1 MAGMLA
7 PYTVLDFTDE
17 RGEIGPMLL
26 GDLGAD
32 VIRVEPPG
40 GVSARRAPPFA
51 PGGGADSNR
60 SLQFLAFNRNK
71 RSIVLDPSSATDQE
85 ELHRLIR
92 NADFIFESARPSFLV
107 DYGITFEVARS
118 LNSDIV
124 FTRLTPFGD
133 TGPWAG
139 LVASDLVIA
148 ALGGP
153 VALQGQPDRAP
164 VRLSVPQVWRHAGV
178 EAAAGAMA
186 AHRRVLAGNG
196 AQFVDLSAQAA
207 MTWTMLNAM
216 DAHAIQGFDFERGSD
231 IARHDLLHPVQDG
244 WIVALPHSKVMRPM
258 TERLIEEGVAE
269 PWLREVDWLHYDQNL
284 ADPEQKPLNMAASV
298 QMLRTLFMRYPR
310 KHWFEYGLKH
320 RITFA
325 PVNSLQELLAF
336 DHLQFREYWRRQP
349 VGNKASVR
357 FPGLWLKTP
366 QTPLVVN
373 REAPVLDQDGEQI
386 RTQAAKTRAR
396 ESKPS
401 GGDTVP
407 LPFEGIRVAD
417 FAWVGVGPIS
427 SKYLA
432 DHGAT
437 VVRVE
442 SENRP
447 DVLRAN
453 GPFKDAQ
460 PGWNRSQFFGDFN
473 TSKLSLALD
482 LKSER
487 AINIAKRL
495 IAGSDVFIESFAP
508 GAIARMGLGYDE
520 VSRLNPGIIMVSTC
534 LMGQTGPAAPMAG
547 YGYHAAAI
555 AGFYEVTG
563 WPDRHPTGPWVAYTD
578 VIAPRFVSILLAA
591 ALDHR
596 RRTGKGCY
604 LDVAQIETALHFL
617 GPELLDFEVNG
628 FAARRNGNRAR
639 FTAPEGVYPCVVKD
653 TWCAIAVQDE
663 TQWQNLCRTIE
674 REDWLDDTSLANVS
688 GRHAAHDRIDAGIAE
703 WTKQRTSREVMD
715 VLQAAGVSAG
725 VVQRSS
731 ELLQDP
737 QHAHRGFYR
746 WFDHPE
752 MGHIPY
758 AGHQY
763 RIAGYDNGPRAPA
776 PCLGEHSYEV
786 LTEII
791 GLDGDEVSA
800 AYEEGLIV

>member
-17 RGEIGPMLL
+17 RGELGPMLM

-32 VIRVEPPG
+32 VIRVEPPQ
-40 GVSARRAPPFA
+40 GVSARLCPPFA
-51 PGGGADSNR
+51 PDGDTSPIR

-71 RSIVLDPSSATDQE
+71 RSIVLDPKRADDQAVLAE
-85 ELHRLIR
+85 LIR
-92 NADFIFESARPSFLV
+92 RADFLFESARPSFLA
-107 DYGITFEVARS
+107 DFGITFDAAKA
-118 LNSDIV
+118 LNPNIV

-133 TGPWAG
+133 SGPHAH
-139 LVASDLVIA
+139 LHASDLVIA
-148 ALGGP
+148 SLGGP

-164 VRLSVPQVWRHAGV
+164 VRISVPQVWRHAGV
-178 EAAAGAMA
+178 EAVAGAMV
-186 AHRRVLAGNG
+186 AHRRLLQGAG
-196 AQFVDLSAQAA
+196 AQFVDLSAQST

-216 DAHAIQGFDFERGSD
+216 DAYAIQGFDFERGADVARLD
-231 IARHDLLHPVQDG
+231 ILHPVKDG
-244 WIVALPHSKVMRPM
+244 WMLAIPHSKVMRPM
-258 TERLIEEGVAE
+258 TERLIEEGIAE
-269 PWLREVDWLHYDQNL
+269 TWLRDVDWVHYDQNI
-284 ADPEQKPLNMAASV
+284 ADPKQKPLNLAVSV
-298 QMLRTLFMRYPR
+298 QLLRTLFMRYPR
-310 KHWFEYGLKH
+310 QHWFEYGLKH

-325 PVNSLQELLAF
+325 PVNTLEELLAF
-336 DHLQFREYWRRQP
+336 DHLEFREYWRRLP
-349 VGNKASVR
+349 AGGKASVR
-357 FPGLWLKTP
+357 FPGLWAKTR
-366 QTPLVVN
+366 TAPLEVK
-373 REAPVLDQDGEQI
+373 RAAPALDQDGAQI
-386 RTQAAKTRAR
+386 RAELKSTRPTASPPPTKS
-396 ESKPS
+396 E
-401 GGDTVP
+401 VE
-407 LPFEGIRVAD
+407 LPFAGVRVAD

-453 GPFKDAQ
+453 GPFKDAVA
-460 PGWNRSQFFGDFN
+460 GWNRSQFFGDFN
-473 TSKLSLALD
+473 TSKQSLSLD
-482 LKSER
+482 LKSQR
-487 AINIAKRL
+487 AIDIAKKL
-495 IAGSDVFIESFAP
+495 IADSDVFIESFAP
-508 GAIARMGLGYDE
+508 GAVDRMGLGYAE
-520 VSRLNPGIIMVSTC
+520 VSKLNPGIIMVSTC

-547 YGYHAAAI
+547 YGYHAASI

-578 VIAPRFVSILLAA
+578 TIAPRFVSILLAA
-591 ALDHR
+591 ALDYR
-596 RRTGKGCY
+596 RRTGKGCF

-617 GPELLDFEVNG
+617 GPELLDLEING
-628 FAARRNGNRAR
+628 FAAKRNGNRAR
-639 FTAPEGVYPCVVKD
+639 WTAPEGAYPCSMQD
-653 TWCAIAVQDE
+653 TWCAIAVQSDA
-663 TQWQNLCRTIE
+663 QWQSLCSVLGRG
-674 REDWLDDTSLANVS
+674 DWADDVALKTVE
-688 GRHAAHDRIDAGIAE
+688 GRHAAHDRIDAGLAE
-703 WTKQRTSREVMD
+703 WTKQRTSREVMG

-731 ELLQDP
+731 ELLADQ
-737 QHAHRGFYR
+737 QYAHRRFYR

-763 RIAGYDNGPRAPA
+763 LISGYDNGPRGPA

-791 GLDGDEVSA
+791 GLDGDAVAA